1 MHRFLV
7 ISAIVSFVG
16 CSSNPGAISGE
27 VGNPAFNSDKG
38 KPTLSQSIEDRYRA
52 QQEILARQKAED
64 ERQNREI
71 EELRLQHY
79 QNQQFKQNFQ

>member
-1 MHRFLV
+1 MQRYFLLLATLSL
-7 ISAIVSFVG
+7 SA

-27 VGNPAFNSDKG
+27 VGNPAFNSAKG
-38 KPTLSQSIEDRYRA
+38 NVSSSTAIEDRYRA

-64 ERQNREI
+64 EQQNREI
-71 EELRLQHY
+71 EELRLQHF